1 MRKDQQAMM
10 SDEECWPKGV
20 LEELSDIDY
29 SQSIPITLQIH
40 KLIRVRSENGP
51 VHVIFFELLN
61 EGTLVFFR
69 EYVSNQRSSGCL
81 SERE

>member
-1 MRKDQQAMM
+1 MRKDHQAMM

-40 KLIRVRSENGP
+40 KLIRVRGENGP
-51 VHVIFFELLN
+51 VHVIFFGLLN
-61 EGTLVFFR
+61 EGTLVFFQ